1 MFGRTD
7 QQTSTRSCPTTVGE
21 GSEDSP
27 SRSSPE
33 DGDDQSDGG
42 YCIGTPN
49 ASTRGLGLGPPS
61 PVDREG
67 PSAVRLQTAPMKPP
81 QDDPAATMTGS
92 RSFPDARRANRR
104 QTMDISDLVDTHKLP
119 VRGGSKDSIGMA
131 GTLGAISY
139 HPTRMVSYIPNPL
152 RAEKDRVPPSG
163 LTYNSFF
170 LAVRKKMKLK

>member
-7 QQTSTRSCPTTVGE
+7 QQTSTRSCPTTVEE

-49 ASTRGLGLGPPS
+49 ASTRGLGLGPPT

-81 QDDPAATMTGS
+81 QDDPAAAAATMTGS

-104 QTMDISDLVDTHKLP
+104 QTMDISDLVDSHKLP

-131 GTLGAISY
+131 GTLGATSY

-152 RAEKDRVPPSG
+152 RAEKTVFLHRVLPTTHSSSR
-163 LTYNSFF
+163 Y
-170 LAVRKKMKLK
+170 AKK